1 MDLNFSQ
8 FFVFK
13 LLVIF
18 PYFKRGQLPSSRHSA
33 VVIIAPDIKARPQRL
48 RPEIQQR
55 SNKNKKKHK
64 NGRHTNSSASQDPS
78 FCLNR
83 QIIPMKFYIFCN
95 KFVQGIELFRK
106 KIPVCVA
113 GNEHSLH
120 SKHFFVLVKETAIIM
135 ISPNFVAIHR
145 FSLVHSTDLF
155 STNLPLYFTRS
166 L

>member
-106 KIPVCVA
+106 KYR
-113 GNEHSLH
+113 
-120 SKHFFVLVKETAIIM
+120 FVWLEM
-135 ISPNFVAIHR
+135 NIHDIQNT
-145 FSLVHSTDLF
+145 F
-155 STNLPLYFTRS
+155 LY